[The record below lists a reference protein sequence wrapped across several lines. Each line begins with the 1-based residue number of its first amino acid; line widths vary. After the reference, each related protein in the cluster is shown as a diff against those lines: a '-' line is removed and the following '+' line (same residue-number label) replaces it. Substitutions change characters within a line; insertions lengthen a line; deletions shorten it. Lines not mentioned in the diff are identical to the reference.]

1 MGSRK
6 IAAWRIGLAGL
17 VATAIAIPL
26 GLAAFAHAGEDA
38 QVVEIVAQ
46 RFSYTPNE
54 IVLTRGRPA
63 ILKFHS
69 LDFVHGFNIPDLH
82 IRADLPPGVVTTVRL
97 TPEKSGTYDF
107 LCDNFCGIGHEQM
120 DGRILVKDR

>member
-1 MGSRK
+1 MGPRK
-6 IAAWRIGLAGL
+6 IVAWRLGLAGL
-17 VATAIAIPL
+17 IAIANAL
-26 GLAAFAHAGEDA
+26 GIAAFALAGEDA

-63 ILKFHS
+63 ILKIHS

-120 DGRILVKDR
+120 DGRIIVKEP

>member
-1 MGSRK
+1 MKTRQALAWAVGLGSL
-6 IAAWRIGLAGL
+6 IGMAAG
-17 VATAIAIPL
+17 
-26 GLAAFAHAGEDA
+26 AAVFAAADDDA

-63 ILKFHS
+63 LLKIRS
-69 LDFVHGFNIPDLH
+69 LDFTHGFNIPDLH
-82 IRADLPPGVVTTVRL
+82 IRADLPPGTVTTVRL

-120 DGRILVKDR
+120 DGRIIVKD